1 MLSLSALVAAL
12 VPLGHVGHAA
22 GQERVCIAGQPFVCA
37 CPGGGSGTALCNAQ
51 GTGVLPC
58 QCPVTAAPPVAPP
71 QPQPWA
77 PGWGTP
83 TPSNPPTPSTLPT
96 PPSPPTPGWGPAQPG
111 MQPGMQPGQPY
122 GGGFG
127 QPGQP
132 GQPGQAGPST
142 WGAPIT
148 PLPGARPRGTTSGS
162 MIRTGV
168 GMLVGGWL
176 TGVVVGIA
184 GSVIAGAD
192 RGLRGG
198 TCLGSSALA
207 AIPLVGPAVAAT
219 EYPNAYSLTE
229 RERLDCRQGL
239 APAASFGVLG
249 TLLQLTG
256 AGLLV
261 GGGALRASEGSS
273 STPTEGPPPPAPV
286 RLGVGAPGAWLGL
299 SLEATLGAW
308 PDAHGRA
315 AR

>member
-1 MLSLSALVAAL
+1 
-12 VPLGHVGHAA
+12 
-22 GQERVCIAGQPFVCA
+22 
-37 CPGGGSGTALCNAQ
+37 
-51 GTGVLPC
+51 
-58 QCPVTAAPPVAPP
+58 
-71 QPQPWA
+71 
-77 PGWGTP
+77 
-83 TPSNPPTPSTLPT
+83 
-96 PPSPPTPGWGPAQPG
+96 
-111 MQPGMQPGQPY
+111 
-122 GGGFG
+122 
-127 QPGQP
+127 
-132 GQPGQAGPST
+132 
-142 WGAPIT
+142 
-148 PLPGARPRGTTSGS
+148 

-207 AIPLVGPAVAAT
+207 AIPLVGPAIAAT

-261 GGGALRASEGSS
+261 GGGALRASES
-273 STPTEGPPPPAPV
+273 GPAEAPPPAPV
-286 RLGVGAPGAWLGL
+286 RLGFGAPGAWLGV
-299 SLEATLGAW
+299 SLEATLDAREGGRGA
-308 PDAHGRA
+308 R
-315 AR
+315 